1 MERLRLLFLV
11 TEDWS
16 FVSHR
21 LPLAVAAKQ
30 AGFEVTVLTRCGTKC
45 DVIRAASIEVV
56 PFAMARQRLN
66 PLKAVAEILTL
77 TRHYQHLG
85 PISPT
90 TWPAIVW

>member
-30 AGFEVTVLTRCGTKC
+30 AGFEVTVLTRCGAKC
-45 DVIRAASIEVV
+45 DVRASRWCCLRWRGGA
-56 PFAMARQRLN
+56 
-66 PLKAVAEILTL
+66 
-77 TRHYQHLG
+77 
-85 PISPT
+85 
-90 TWPAIVW
+90 